1 MLLPPAGGHAVE
13 SPGGANL
20 VKELIGIVQRSA
32 KVCAPGLVNLII
44 AVADHFCPSLPA
56 AFTQSRASTLADL
69 CIWRWAGERKV
80 ITCRKF
86 TFRLKSLPLLTGE
99 VSSVI
104 ELSFFH
110 ISLEMGALNF
120 CSGKEMGPG

>member
-1 MLLPPAGGHAVE
+1 MPEEEVDPAGCLSVGRGRGPPSHHSPPPVLLPPAGGHAVE

-56 AFTQSRASTLADL
+56 ALTQPETSLLANL
-69 CIWRWAGERKV
+69 C
-80 ITCRKF
+80 
-86 TFRLKSLPLLTGE
+86 TGQ
-99 VSSVI
+99 
-104 ELSFFH
+104 
-110 ISLEMGALNF
+110 N
-120 CSGKEMGPG
+120 